1 MNFTNL
7 NIFLIN
13 NQILNETLEAILN
26 QYCTESCCT
35 RLNLNCNSKIDLF
48 RKIIHKC
55 SSTDIKSRDNYSMSA
70 LCGTLRR
77 RACRGTLTTS
87 KWSNHEVIATLLLLS
102 PIWVGIPSN
111 SVASSRHVWQDLY
124 AGIHWWIIPDDR
136 LFHPMHTNIHF
147 IRITSHLI
155 PPLNLIS
162 NSVINIPSLQ
172 VGLRCIEL
180 FTIYMEILV
189 IPYGK

>member
-48 RKIIHKC
+48 RKILHKC

-111 SVASSRHVWQDLY
+111 SVASASRHVWQDLY
-124 AGIHWWIIPDDR
+124 AHAGIHWWIIPDDR
-136 LFHPMHTNIHF
+136 LFHPMQWQCIQIF
-147 IRITSHLI
+147 ILFESHPI
-155 PPLNLIS
+155 
-162 NSVINIPSLQ
+162 
-172 VGLRCIEL
+172 
-180 FTIYMEILV
+180 
-189 IPYGK
+189 